1 MLLSLSLL
9 EEPPNTSPLKAAC
22 STSVVT
28 TNASTLSTYVTPRG
42 STSSIN
48 SNKSKS
54 TTGQSS
60 QGTGE
65 PIRRSLRKMGINPET
80 TGFPYYSPSKVKNS
94 KELDTCTDEGKIG
107 DNPVVTETDE
117 SLLDLSDQSNKSTPF
132 GSSHDIHSNKTTQN
146 GTAAR
151 QLNFNEKQPD
161 KPVSQVQTRRHSS
174 SNSNNSL
181 DTHKDPTSPLP
192 QDIKDTSPLDHPQ
205 SLDVSL
211 PISPLKG
218 IVNFVSPSLDSSEGT
233 NSLAQADVMVDK
245 ERLLKLFQR
254 VLNDTS
260 TYNVDQLLR
269 LHSHINHTVF
279 RHRMNWDKSALI
291 EVS

>member
-1 MLLSLSLL
+1 M
-9 EEPPNTSPLKAAC
+9 TTA
-22 STSVVT
+22 STS
-28 TNASTLSTYVTPRG
+28 STYITPRG
-42 STSSIN
+42 STSSVG

-54 TTGQSS
+54 TTGQLG

-65 PIRRSLRKMGINPET
+65 PVRRSLRKMGINPET
-80 TGFPYYSPSKVKNS
+80 KGFPYYSPSKVKNS
-94 KELDTCTDEGKIG
+94 KELDTSTDEGKIG
-107 DNPVVTETDE
+107 DNPIVIETDE
-117 SLLDLSDQSNKSTPF
+117 SLLDLSDQSNKSPF
-132 GSSHDIHSNKTTQN
+132 GSSHDIHSNNTTQN

-161 KPVSQVQTRRHSS
+161 KPVSQVQTRRCS
-174 SNSNNSL
+174 SNNNL
-181 DTHKDPTSPLP
+181 DTHKDLTPPLP
-192 QDIKDTSPLDHPQ
+192 QDIKDTSPLDDPL

-211 PISPLKG
+211 PISPLKD
-218 IVNFVSPSLDSSEGT
+218 IVTFVSPSLDSSEGT
-233 NSLAQADVMVDK
+233 KSLAQTDVIIDK

-254 VLNDTS
+254 VLNETS